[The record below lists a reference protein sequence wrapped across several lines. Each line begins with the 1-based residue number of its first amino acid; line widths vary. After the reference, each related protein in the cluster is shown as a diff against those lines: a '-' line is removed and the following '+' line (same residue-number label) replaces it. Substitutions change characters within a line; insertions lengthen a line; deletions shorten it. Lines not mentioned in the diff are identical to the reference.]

1 MSQNQPFNR
10 LLDAATQM
18 SDCAVHILDTEDA
31 LEAAIGRTYK
41 ATIDYTDALRR
52 GEQPDPR
59 KLLIAWGGLRAI
71 LDHVERQ
78 VATLGGLLTADQA
91 TATITPNAASAK

>member
-1 MSQNQPFNR
+1 MPQNQPFNR

-18 SDCAVHILDTEDA
+18 SDCAVNLLDTEDA

-41 ATIDYTDALRR
+41 ATIDFTDALRR

-59 KLLIAWGGLRAI
+59 KVFIAYGGLRAI
-71 LDHVERQ
+71 LDHVEDQ
-78 VATLGGLLTADQA
+78 VATLGGLLGADESA
-91 TATITPNAASAK
+91 TPITPTAASAK

>member
-18 SDCAVHILDTEDA
+18 SDCAVNLLDTEDA
-31 LEAAIGRTYK
+31 LEAAIGRTYT
-41 ATIDYTDALRR
+41 ATIDYTDAIRR
-52 GEQPDPR
+52 GEQPDAR
-59 KLLIAWGGLRAI
+59 QVLIAYGGLRAI
-71 LDHVERQ
+71 LDHVEKQ

-91 TATITPNAASAK
+91 AAPTRQPTASAK